1 MTVTHDDA
9 PTELSELR
17 AAYQAQ
23 LVQLT
28 TERDEARRAARR
40 AKDDAATA
48 RADLASLQ
56 DRVRGL
62 LGAAATRLD
71 AVEARA
77 NR

>member
-1 MTVTHDDA
+1 MTVTHDESTD
-9 PTELSELR
+9 LSELR

-23 LVQLT
+23 LVRLT
-28 TERDEARRAARR
+28 AERDEARRAERR
-40 AKDDAATA
+40 ARDDAATA

-56 DRVRGL
+56 DRVRDL